1 MGRSRS
7 SRVTA
12 DFEGGEEA
20 SAGGGAEAAVA
31 AGTEERDAA
40 ANARPLKKRDSRH
53 KGADAAEPDEAVVE
67 DANGTGATNGEDND
81 PAPAE
86 ESDSDTDEEYEV
98 GLGCRP
104 CSTRGNSVFFFV
116 LDVCVCGLYESIVCV
131 CILLL
136 LGGLVFMCFDGAV
149 TGLLLSL

>member
-104 CSTRGNSVFFFV
+104 CSTRGNSVFFLFWMFAFADCMNR
-116 LDVCVCGLYESIVCV
+116 LCV